1 MIGNLT
7 LDYRRIAAWGALLA
21 LVLLVLGLLLGPLL
35 ARNRALDAEIARD
48 RQVLDRLTR
57 LDVSRDL
64 IREAAK
70 RFEDEQLAALVYSQD
85 TPPEQIA
92 LDVQKRVTEILD
104 KSGAE
109 VKTVATYNVPA
120 DDFQGSGIKI
130 TFTGPMESVAMALH
144 EIESAPPLLVI
155 EELDIK
161 PLLQARVMR
170 RAQDAPPPAAQTVQ
184 VQLAAVAYTP
194 LAEGAKK

>member
-1 MIGNLT
+1 MIGNMS
-7 LDYRRIAAWGALLA
+7 LDYRKLAAWGAVLA
-21 LVLLVLGLLLGPLL
+21 LALLILGALLGPLV
-35 ARNRALDAEIARD
+35 ARHRELDAGIARD
-48 RQVLDRLTR
+48 HQVLERLTR
-57 LDVSRDL
+57 LDASRDL
-64 IREAAK
+64 IHEAAK
-70 RFEDEQLAALVYSQD
+70 RFEDEELASLVYSQD
-85 TPPEQIA
+85 TPPAQIA

-120 DDFQGSGIKI
+120 EDFQGSGIKI

-161 PLLQARVMR
+161 PLLQGRIR
-170 RAQDAPPPAAQTVQ
+170 RAQEETPPPAQTVQ
-184 VQLAAVAYTP
+184 VIILC
-194 LAEGAKK
+194 

>member
-1 MIGNLT
+1 MIGNMS
-7 LDYRRIAAWGALLA
+7 LDYRKLAAWGAVLA
-21 LVLLVLGLLLGPLL
+21 LALLILGVLLGPLV
-35 ARNRALDAEIARD
+35 ARHRELDAGIARD
-48 RQVLDRLTR
+48 RQVLERLTR
-57 LDVSRDL
+57 LDASRDL
-64 IREAAK
+64 IHEAAK
-70 RFEDEQLAALVYSQD
+70 RFEDEELASLVYSQD
-85 TPPEQIA
+85 TPPAQIA

-120 DDFQGSGIKI
+120 EDFQGSGIKI

-161 PLLQARVMR
+161 PLLQGRIR
-170 RAQDAPPPAAQTVQ
+170 RAQEETPPPAQTVQ
-184 VQLAAVAYTP
+184 VQVAVVAYTP
-194 LAEGAKK
+194 LAESPGK

>member
-1 MIGNLT
+1 MIGNMS
-7 LDYRRIAAWGALLA
+7 LDYRKLAAWGAVLA
-21 LVLLVLGLLLGPLL
+21 LALLVLGVLLGPLV
-35 ARNRALDAEIARD
+35 ARHRALDAEIARD
-48 RQVLDRLTR
+48 HQVLERLTR
-57 LDVSRDL
+57 LDASRDL
-64 IREAAK
+64 IHAAAK
-70 RFEDEQLAALVYSQD
+70 RFNDEELASLVYSQD
-85 TPPEQIA
+85 TPPAQIA

-120 DDFQGSGIKI
+120 EDFQGSGIKI

-161 PLLQARVMR
+161 PLMQGRMR
-170 RAQDAPPPAAQTVQ
+170 RAQEETPPPAQTVQ
-184 VQLAAVAYTP
+184 VQVAVVAYTP
-194 LAEGAKK
+194 LAESAGK

>member
-1 MIGNLT
+1 MIGNMS
-7 LDYRRIAAWGALLA
+7 LDYRKLAAWGAVLA
-21 LVLLVLGLLLGPLL
+21 LALLILGALLGPLV
-35 ARNRALDAEIARD
+35 ARHRELDAGIARD
-48 RQVLDRLTR
+48 RQVLERLTR
-57 LDVSRDL
+57 LDASRDL
-64 IREAAK
+64 IHEAAK
-70 RFEDEQLAALVYSQD
+70 RFNDEELASLVYSQD
-85 TPPEQIA
+85 TPPAQIA

-120 DDFQGSGIKI
+120 EDFQGSGIKI

-161 PLLQARVMR
+161 PLLQGRIR
-170 RAQDAPPPAAQTVQ
+170 RAQEETPPPAQTVQ
-184 VQLAAVAYTP
+184 VQVAVVAYTP
-194 LAEGAKK
+194 LAESPGK

>member
-1 MIGNLT
+1 MIGNMS
-7 LDYRRIAAWGALLA
+7 LDYRKLAAWGAVLA
-21 LVLLVLGLLLGPLL
+21 LALLILGVLLGPLV
-35 ARNRALDAEIARD
+35 ARHRALDAGIARD
-48 RQVLDRLTR
+48 RQVLERLTR
-57 LDVSRDL
+57 LDASRDL
-64 IREAAK
+64 IHEAAK
-70 RFEDEQLAALVYSQD
+70 RFEDEELASLVYSQD
-85 TPPEQIA
+85 TPPAQIA

-120 DDFQGSGIKI
+120 EDFQGSGIKI

-161 PLLQARVMR
+161 PLLQGRIR
-170 RAQDAPPPAAQTVQ
+170 RAQEETPPPAQTVQ
-184 VQLAAVAYTP
+184 VQVAVVAYTP
-194 LAEGAKK
+194 LAESSGK

>member
-1 MIGNLT
+1 MS
-7 LDYRRIAAWGALLA
+7 LDYRKLAAWGAVLA
-21 LVLLVLGLLLGPLL
+21 LALLILGVLLGPLV
-35 ARNRALDAEIARD
+35 ARHRELDAGIARD
-48 RQVLDRLTR
+48 RQVLERLTR
-57 LDVSRDL
+57 LDASRDL
-64 IREAAK
+64 IHEAAK
-70 RFEDEQLAALVYSQD
+70 RFEDEELASLVYSQD
-85 TPPEQIA
+85 TPPAQIA

-120 DDFQGSGIKI
+120 EDFQGSGIKI

-161 PLLQARVMR
+161 PLLQGRIR
-170 RAQDAPPPAAQTVQ
+170 RAQEETPPPAQTVQ
-184 VQLAAVAYTP
+184 VQVAVVAYTP
-194 LAEGAKK
+194 LAESPGK

>member
-1 MIGNLT
+1 MIGNMS
-7 LDYRRIAAWGALLA
+7 LDYRKLAAWGAVLA
-21 LVLLVLGLLLGPLL
+21 LALLILGVLLGPLV
-35 ARNRALDAEIARD
+35 ARHRALDAEIARD
-48 RQVLDRLTR
+48 RQVLERLTR
-57 LDVSRDL
+57 LDASRDL
-64 IREAAK
+64 IHEAAK
-70 RFEDEQLAALVYSQD
+70 RFKDEELASLVYSQD
-85 TPPEQIA
+85 TPPAQIA

-120 DDFQGSGIKI
+120 EEFQGSGIKI

-161 PLLQARVMR
+161 PLMQGRMR
-170 RAQDAPPPAAQTVQ
+170 RAQEETPPPAQTVQ
-184 VQLAAVAYTP
+184 VQVAVVAYTP
-194 LAEGAKK
+194 LAESSGK

>member
-1 MIGNLT
+1 MIGSMN
-7 LDYRRIAAWGALLA
+7 LDYRKLAAWGAVLA
-21 LVLLVLGLLLGPLL
+21 LALLILGVLLGPLV
-35 ARNRALDAEIARD
+35 ARHRELDAGIARD
-48 RQVLDRLTR
+48 RQVLERLTR
-57 LDVSRDL
+57 LDASRDL
-64 IREAAK
+64 IHEAAK
-70 RFEDEQLAALVYSQD
+70 RFNDEELASLVYSQG
-85 TPPEQIA
+85 TPPAQIA

-120 DDFQGSGIKI
+120 EDFQGSGIKI

-161 PLLQARVMR
+161 PLMQGRMR
-170 RAQDAPPPAAQTVQ
+170 RAQEEAAPAQTVQ
-184 VQLAAVAYTP
+184 VQVAVVAYTP
-194 LAEGAKK
+194 LAESSGK

>member
-1 MIGNLT
+1 MIGNMS
-7 LDYRRIAAWGALLA
+7 LDYRKLAAWGAVLA
-21 LVLLVLGLLLGPLL
+21 LALLILGVLLGPLV
-35 ARNRALDAEIARD
+35 ARHRELDAGIARD
-48 RQVLDRLTR
+48 RQVLERLTR
-57 LDVSRDL
+57 LDASRDL
-64 IREAAK
+64 IHEAAK
-70 RFEDEQLAALVYSQD
+70 RFNDEELASLVYSQD
-85 TPPEQIA
+85 TPPAQIA

-120 DDFQGSGIKI
+120 EDFQGSGIKI

-161 PLLQARVMR
+161 PLLQGRIR
-170 RAQDAPPPAAQTVQ
+170 RAQEETPPPAQTVQ
-184 VQLAAVAYTP
+184 VQVAVVAYTP
-194 LAEGAKK
+194 LAESSGK

>member
-1 MIGNLT
+1 MIGNMS
-7 LDYRRIAAWGALLA
+7 LDYRKLAAWGAVLA
-21 LVLLVLGLLLGPLL
+21 LALLILGVLLGPLV
-35 ARNRALDAEIARD
+35 ARHRALDAEIARD
-48 RQVLDRLTR
+48 RQVLERLTR
-57 LDVSRDL
+57 LDASRDL
-64 IREAAK
+64 IHDAAK
-70 RFEDEQLAALVYSQD
+70 RFKDEELASLVYSQD
-85 TPPEQIA
+85 TPPPQIA

-120 DDFQGSGIKI
+120 EDFQGSGIKI

-161 PLLQARVMR
+161 PLMQGRMR
-170 RAQDAPPPAAQTVQ
+170 RAQEETPPPAQTVQ
-184 VQLAAVAYTP
+184 VQVAVVAYTP
-194 LAEGAKK
+194 LAESAGK

>member
-1 MIGNLT
+1 MIGNMS
-7 LDYRRIAAWGALLA
+7 LDYRKLAAWGAVLA
-21 LVLLVLGLLLGPLL
+21 LALLILGVLLGPLV
-35 ARNRALDAEIARD
+35 ARHRALDAEIARD
-48 RQVLDRLTR
+48 RQVLERLTR
-57 LDVSRDL
+57 LDASRDL
-64 IREAAK
+64 IHAAAK
-70 RFEDEQLAALVYSQD
+70 RFNDEELASLVYSQD
-85 TPPEQIA
+85 TPPPQIA

-120 DDFQGSGIKI
+120 EDFQGSGIKI

-161 PLLQARVMR
+161 PLMQGRMR
-170 RAQDAPPPAAQTVQ
+170 RAQEETPPPAQTVQ
-184 VQLAAVAYTP
+184 VQVAVVAYTP
-194 LAEGAKK
+194 LAESAGK

>member
-1 MIGNLT
+1 MIGNMS
-7 LDYRRIAAWGALLA
+7 LDYRKLAAWGAVLA
-21 LVLLVLGLLLGPLL
+21 LALLILGALLGPLV
-35 ARNRALDAEIARD
+35 ARHRELDAGIARD
-48 RQVLDRLTR
+48 RQVLERLTR
-57 LDVSRDL
+57 LDASRDL
-64 IREAAK
+64 IHEAAK
-70 RFEDEQLAALVYSQD
+70 RFEDEELASLVYSQD
-85 TPPEQIA
+85 TPPAQIA

-120 DDFQGSGIKI
+120 EDFQGSGIKI

-161 PLLQARVMR
+161 PLLQGRIR
-170 RAQDAPPPAAQTVQ
+170 RAQEETPPPAQTVQ
-184 VQLAAVAYTP
+184 VQVAVVAYTP
-194 LAEGAKK
+194 LAESPGK

>member
-1 MIGNLT
+1 MIGNMS
-7 LDYRRIAAWGALLA
+7 LDYRKLAAWGAVLA
-21 LVLLVLGLLLGPLL
+21 LALLILGVLLGPLV
-35 ARNRALDAEIARD
+35 ARHRALDAEIARD
-48 RQVLDRLTR
+48 RQVLERLTR
-57 LDVSRDL
+57 LDASRDL
-64 IREAAK
+64 IHDAAK
-70 RFEDEQLAALVYSQD
+70 RFKDEELASLVYSQD
-85 TPPEQIA
+85 TPPAQIA

-120 DDFQGSGIKI
+120 EDFQGSGIKI

-161 PLLQARVMR
+161 PLMQGRMR
-170 RAQDAPPPAAQTVQ
+170 RAQEETPPPAQTVQ
-184 VQLAAVAYTP
+184 VQVAVVAYTP
-194 LAEGAKK
+194 LAESAGK

>member
-1 MIGNLT
+1 MIGNMS
-7 LDYRRIAAWGALLA
+7 LDYRKLAAWGAVLA
-21 LVLLVLGLLLGPLL
+21 LALLILGVLLGPLV
-35 ARNRALDAEIARD
+35 ARHRALDAEIARD
-48 RQVLDRLTR
+48 RQVLERLTR
-57 LDVSRDL
+57 LDASRDL
-64 IREAAK
+64 IHAAAK
-70 RFEDEQLAALVYSQD
+70 RFNDEELASLVYSQD
-85 TPPEQIA
+85 TPPAQIA

-120 DDFQGSGIKI
+120 EDFQGSGIKI

-161 PLLQARVMR
+161 PLMQGRMR
-170 RAQDAPPPAAQTVQ
+170 RAQEETPPPAQTVQ
-184 VQLAAVAYTP
+184 VQVAVVAYTP
-194 LAEGAKK
+194 LAESAGK

>member
-1 MIGNLT
+1 MIGNMS
-7 LDYRRIAAWGALLA
+7 LDYRKLAAWGAVLA
-21 LVLLVLGLLLGPLL
+21 LALLILGVLLGPLV
-35 ARNRALDAEIARD
+35 ARHRELDAGIARD
-48 RQVLDRLTR
+48 RQVLERLTR
-57 LDVSRDL
+57 LDASRDL
-64 IREAAK
+64 IHEAAK
-70 RFEDEQLAALVYSQD
+70 RFEDEELASLVYSQD
-85 TPPEQIA
+85 TPPAQIA

-120 DDFQGSGIKI
+120 EDFQGSGIKI

-161 PLLQARVMR
+161 PLLQGRIR
-170 RAQDAPPPAAQTVQ
+170 RAQEETPPPAQTVQ
-184 VQLAAVAYTP
+184 VQVAVVAYTP
-194 LAEGAKK
+194 LAESSGK

>member
-1 MIGNLT
+1 MIGNMSLV
-7 LDYRRIAAWGALLA
+7 YRKLAAWGAVLA
-21 LVLLVLGLLLGPLL
+21 LALLILGVLLGPLV
-35 ARNRALDAEIARD
+35 ARHRALDAEIARD
-48 RQVLDRLTR
+48 RQVLERLTR
-57 LDVSRDL
+57 LDASRDL
-64 IREAAK
+64 IHAAAK
-70 RFEDEQLAALVYSQD
+70 RFNDEELASLVYSQD
-85 TPPEQIA
+85 TPPAQIA

-120 DDFQGSGIKI
+120 EDFQGSGIKI

-161 PLLQARVMR
+161 PLMQGRMR
-170 RAQDAPPPAAQTVQ
+170 RAQEETPPPAQTVQ
-184 VQLAAVAYTP
+184 VQVAVVAYTP
-194 LAEGAKK
+194 LAESAGK

>member
-1 MIGNLT
+1 MIGNMS
-7 LDYRRIAAWGALLA
+7 LDYRKLAAWGAVLA
-21 LVLLVLGLLLGPLL
+21 LALLILGVLLGPLV
-35 ARNRALDAEIARD
+35 ARHRELDAGIARD
-48 RQVLDRLTR
+48 RQVRERLTR
-57 LDVSRDL
+57 LDASRDF
-64 IREAAK
+64 IHEAAK
-70 RFEDEQLAALVYSQD
+70 RFEDEELASLVYSQD
-85 TPPEQIA
+85 TPPAQIA

-120 DDFQGSGIKI
+120 EDFQGSGIKI

-161 PLLQARVMR
+161 PLLQGRIR
-170 RAQDAPPPAAQTVQ
+170 RAQEETPPPAQTVQ
-184 VQLAAVAYTP
+184 VQVAVVAYTP
-194 LAEGAKK
+194 LAESSGK

>member
-1 MIGNLT
+1 MS
-7 LDYRRIAAWGALLA
+7 LDYRKLAAWGAVLA
-21 LVLLVLGLLLGPLL
+21 LALLILGVLLGPLV
-35 ARNRALDAEIARD
+35 ARHRELDAGIARD
-48 RQVLDRLTR
+48 RQVLERLTR
-57 LDVSRDL
+57 LDASRDL
-64 IREAAK
+64 IHEAAK
-70 RFEDEQLAALVYSQD
+70 RFNDEELASLVYSQD
-85 TPPEQIA
+85 TPPAQIA

-120 DDFQGSGIKI
+120 EDFQGSGIKI

-161 PLLQARVMR
+161 PLLQGRIR
-170 RAQDAPPPAAQTVQ
+170 RAQEETPPPAQTVQ
-184 VQLAAVAYTP
+184 VQVAVVAYTP
-194 LAEGAKK
+194 LAESSGK

>member
-1 MIGNLT
+1 MIGNMS
-7 LDYRRIAAWGALLA
+7 LDYRKLAAWGAVLA
-21 LVLLVLGLLLGPLL
+21 LALLILGVLLGPLV
-35 ARNRALDAEIARD
+35 ARHRELDAGIARD
-48 RQVLDRLTR
+48 RQVLERLTR
-57 LDVSRDL
+57 LDASRDL
-64 IREAAK
+64 IHEAAK
-70 RFEDEQLAALVYSQD
+70 RFNDEELASLVYSQD
-85 TPPEQIA
+85 TPPAQIA

-120 DDFQGSGIKI
+120 EDFQGSGIKI

-161 PLLQARVMR
+161 PLLQGRIR
-170 RAQDAPPPAAQTVQ
+170 RAQEETPPPAQTVQ
-184 VQLAAVAYTP
+184 VQVAVVAYTP
-194 LAEGAKK
+194 LAESPGK

>member
-1 MIGNLT
+1 MIGNMS
-7 LDYRRIAAWGALLA
+7 LDYRKLAAWGAVLA
-21 LVLLVLGLLLGPLL
+21 LALLILGALLGPLV
-35 ARNRALDAEIARD
+35 ARHRELDAGIARD
-48 RQVLDRLTR
+48 RQVLERLTR
-57 LDVSRDL
+57 LDASRDL
-64 IREAAK
+64 IHEAAK
-70 RFEDEQLAALVYSQD
+70 RFEDEELASLVYSQD
-85 TPPEQIA
+85 TPPAQIA

-120 DDFQGSGIKI
+120 EDFQGSGIKI

-161 PLLQARVMR
+161 PLLQGRIR
-170 RAQDAPPPAAQTVQ
+170 RAQEETPPPAQTVQ
-184 VQLAAVAYTP
+184 VQVAVVAYTP
-194 LAEGAKK
+194 LAESSGK

>member
-1 MIGNLT
+1 MIGNMS
-7 LDYRRIAAWGALLA
+7 LDYRKLAAWGAVLA
-21 LVLLVLGLLLGPLL
+21 LALLILGVLLGPLV
-35 ARNRALDAEIARD
+35 ARHRELDAGIARD
-48 RQVLDRLTR
+48 RQVLERLTR
-57 LDVSRDL
+57 LDASRDF
-64 IREAAK
+64 IHEAAK
-70 RFEDEQLAALVYSQD
+70 RFEDEELASLVYSQD
-85 TPPEQIA
+85 TPPAQIA

-120 DDFQGSGIKI
+120 EDFQGSGIKI

-161 PLLQARVMR
+161 PLLQGRIR
-170 RAQDAPPPAAQTVQ
+170 RAQEETPPPVQTVQ
-184 VQLAAVAYTP
+184 VQVAVVAYTP
-194 LAEGAKK
+194 LAESSGK